1 MDTLELNG
9 DRIGMTP
16 LQPWRVVGWYSSL
29 SFSPEYDIAY
39 MYYRGMKVSVRSVN
53 LEITSM
59 VASLHCNL
67 LTVKIFHSYA
77 NAVDVK

>member
-1 MDTLELNG
+1 
-9 DRIGMTP
+9 
-16 LQPWRVVGWYSSL
+16 
-29 SFSPEYDIAY
+29 
-39 MYYRGMKVSVRSVN
+39 MYYGGMKVSVRSVN